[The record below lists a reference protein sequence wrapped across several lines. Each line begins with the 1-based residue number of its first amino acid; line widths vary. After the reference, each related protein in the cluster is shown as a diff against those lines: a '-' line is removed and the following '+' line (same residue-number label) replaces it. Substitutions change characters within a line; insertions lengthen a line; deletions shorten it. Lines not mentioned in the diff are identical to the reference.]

1 MRRRRPLV
9 LLLLA
14 ACGCGP
20 DGPDD
25 PVIARLDGEP
35 IRRSEVSAPAAF
47 RLYRHEAQ
55 SYAVLEEETRRLADE
70 RVLAEAARREGVTPG
85 ALLARVEAAGPPV
98 TEAEVERYL
107 AEHRKDAAASGTARE
122 RVRHH
127 LEERGRIARRLAFL
141 EELRRQAGFEWLLAK
156 PVLPRVAIDTRTAP
170 ARGPADAPVTI
181 VHFASFGSRDSA
193 RSAQALAR
201 LAAEFPGRF
210 RWLHVNLFR
219 DEDEAGRRAAEL
231 GFLAQHAGRFWPL
244 HDALFAR
251 QGRLD
256 EKAIAA
262 AALEAGVE
270 AEALERADRGALAQ
284 RIADDLALAQRA
296 GVLREPT
303 LFLNGRYWSALGTYP
318 ELRRLFEEELGRE
331 VDEGVPAR

>member
-1 MRRRRPLV
+1 VSRRRALV
-9 LLLLA
+9 LALLA
-14 ACGCGP
+14 ALGCGR

-47 RLYRHEAQ
+47 RLYRYEAQ

-70 RVLAEAARREGVTPG
+70 RVLADAARREGVTPG
-85 ALLARVEAAGPPV
+85 ALLARVEADGPPV
-98 TEAEVERYL
+98 TDADVDRYL
-107 AEHRKDAAASGTARE
+107 AEHGKDAAGSGTTRD

-127 LEERGRIARRLAFL
+127 LAERGRIARRLAFL
-141 EELRRQAGFEWLLAK
+141 EELRREAGFEWLLAK
-156 PVLPRVAIDTRTAP
+156 PAMPRVAIDASGAP
-170 ARGPADAPVTI
+170 ERGPADAPVTI

-193 RSAQALAR
+193 RSAEALVR

-219 DEDEAGRRAAEL
+219 EEDEAGRRAAEL
-231 GFLAQHAGRFWPL
+231 AFLAQDGGRFWPL

-256 EKAIAA
+256 ADAIAA
-262 AALEAGVE
+262 AAREAGVE
-270 AEALERADRGALAQ
+270 ADALERADSGALA
-284 RIADDLALAQRA
+284 RRVAEDLALARRA
-296 GVLREPT
+296 GALREPT
-303 LFLNGRYWSALGTYP
+303 LFLNGRYWSALGPYP
-318 ELRRLFEEELGRE
+318 RLRELFEAELARAVDGTVAGR
-331 VDEGVPAR
+331 